1 MKNNDNK
8 FEWGDTA
15 RVKDIAPGNFR
26 PGQIV
31 SVCGI
36 TKIKSKI
43 LADKYHSNLGE
54 WVYTIEYIG
63 GSDTEI
69 PEKYLEKVR
78 KLNRGRYI

>member
-1 MKNNDNK
+1 VNDNNK
-8 FEWGDTA
+8 FDWGESV
-15 RVKDIAPGNFR
+15 RVKDAAPARFR

-31 SVCGI
+31 SVCGM

-43 LADKYHSNLGE
+43 LVDKYKSKIGE

-69 PEKYLEKVR
+69 PECYLEKYEN
-78 KLNRGRYI
+78 KE